1 MISKSVRDTSPF
13 HLVRFSVPLYGTRV
27 AAFVSLSA
35 LLHVIKILEERSRR
49 NIHAAHSLSFPGVSH
64 FWVCVRV
71 CESAEVTKK
80 EQYNW
85 RNVRSNNRYSENDNS
100 Y

>member
-1 MISKSVRDTSPF
+1 MKRERVSEHKCRKREEKRTGSLSSLLLLIKTRRHRDVRVFVCVHVCVCMHRQGARARRPCSLRV
-13 HLVRFSVPLYGTRV
+13 LVRP
-27 AAFVSLSA
+27 
-35 LLHVIKILEERSRR
+35 
-49 NIHAAHSLSFPGVSH
+49 HAK
-64 FWVCVRV
+64 
-71 CESAEVTKK
+71 VTKK